1 MKLKRYWKKIK
12 EDKAK
17 GKDYFRWLIYYTKP
31 YMWKI
36 GLLMAVSIL
45 MTFVSIQYAMASRNL
60 IDLAGGGK
68 ITIGATVVFIILIV
82 LMQVVNPIM
91 DLFTAMMYEKYT
103 FGIRKQVYD
112 KLLYSEWLGTQR
124 FHTGD
129 MMTRMTSDAGSVAD
143 GMVGVIPE
151 IIVLLI
157 QLVAV
162 FITLYGYS
170 PFLAI
175 FALFLTP
182 FGLLLTFI
190 IGRKLKRL
198 QVKVLESETA
208 YRSFIQESL
217 ANLMVVKA
225 FSNEEQ
231 FSDKLAELREKR
243 FYWVWKK
250 NKLSVGSNVVMNG
263 TFQFGYMIAFVYAAN
278 QIAKGEITYGTMT
291 LFLTLFAR
299 VQGPIAS
306 LARQLPGVVSIF
318 AAAGRIMDI
327 QDIPLEERE
336 ESVEMN
342 GAVGIEVSNMSFA
355 YSKENILKDVTFDI
369 KPGEFVA
376 IIGKSGIGKT
386 TLIRVLMNFITAQ
399 KGIVE
404 YYDTFGTRTKTSASV
419 REFVSYV
426 PQGNT
431 LFSGSIKDNVL
442 MGKLDAT
449 EEEMWEALDMAVC
462 REFIEKLPDGI
473 DTVIGEKGV
482 GLSEGQAQR
491 IALARA
497 LIRKSPFVILDEA
510 TSALDEQTEYELLKR
525 LGGLSPKPT
534 CLLITHR
541 TSVLKYCSRELVIDD
556 GHVTMKDL

>member
-1 MKLKRYWKKIK
+1 MKLKKYYKKYK
-12 EDKAK
+12 EDKAR
-17 GKDYFRWLIYYTKP
+17 GKDYFKWLYKYTRP

-36 GLLMAVSIL
+36 GILMLVSIS
-45 MTFVSIQYAMASRNL
+45 MTYVSIEYAIASQKL
-60 IDLAGGGK
+60 IDMAGGGK
-68 ITIGATVVFIILIV
+68 ITASAIAVFVTLMLVNMIV
-82 LMQVVNPIM
+82 SMIVDM
-91 DLFTAMMYEKYT
+91 FTTMMNEKYT
-103 FGIRKQVYD
+103 FGIRKQVFD
-112 KLLYSEWLGTQR
+112 KLLFSEWLGTQH

-129 MMTRMTSDAGSVAD
+129 MMTRMTSDAGNVAN
-143 GMVGVIPE
+143 GMVNVVPE
-151 IIVLLI
+151 IIVLII
-157 QLVAV
+157 QLIAV
-162 FITLYGYS
+162 FFTLYVNS

-182 FGLLLTFI
+182 GGVILAFI

-198 QVKVLESETA
+198 QIKVQESETA

-217 ANLMVVKA
+217 ANILVVKA
-225 FSNEEQ
+225 FSNEDI
-231 FSDKLAELREKR
+231 FSDKLVGLRENR
-243 FYWVWKK
+243 FFWVWKK
-250 NKLSVGSNVVMNG
+250 TKLSIGSNVVLNG
-263 TFQFGYMIAFVYAAN
+263 TFQLGYMIAFVYAAG
-278 QIAKGEITYGTMT
+278 QIARGEITFGTMT
-291 LFLTLFAR
+291 LFLTLFGR
-299 VQGPIAS
+299 VQAPIAA

-327 QDIPLEERE
+327 QDIPLENRL
-336 ESVEMN
+336 ESVEMK
-342 GAVGIEVSNMSFA
+342 GAVGVEVSDVSFA
-355 YSKENILKDVTFDI
+355 YAKEEILHDVSFDI

-386 TLIRVLMNFITAQ
+386 TLIRVLMNFINAK
-399 KGIVE
+399 KGTIE
-404 YYDTFGTRTKTSASV
+404 YFDEHGTRTEASASV

-431 LFSGSIKDNVL
+431 LFSGTIRDNVL

-482 GLSEGQAQR
+482 GISEGQAQR

-510 TSALDEQTEYELLKR
+510 TSALDEQTEFELLQR
-525 LGGLSPKPT
+525 LGELSPKPT

-541 TSVLKYCSRELVIDD
+541 TSVLKYCSRELMIDN
-556 GHVTMKDL
+556 GYVTMQDL